1 MGIKGLINCL
11 QLNHIKDM
19 ASSYPCYD
27 ILRQKKVKF
36 LPSFMIQGKT
46 FYLKVFVLAKLL

>member
-19 ASSYPCYD
+19 ASSYSCYD